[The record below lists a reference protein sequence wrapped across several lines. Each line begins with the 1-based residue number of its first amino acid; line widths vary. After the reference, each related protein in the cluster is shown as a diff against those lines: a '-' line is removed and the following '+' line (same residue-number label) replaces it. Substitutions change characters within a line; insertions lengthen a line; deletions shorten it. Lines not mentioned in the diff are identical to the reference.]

1 MDLIVLENNGVYTVD
16 SREVARIVEKN
27 HKDLLRDIRKYCEI
41 LIERNFTL
49 NEYFIESTY
58 EDTIGRELPCYLC
71 TKKGCDMIANKL
83 TGKKGILFTASY
95 IEAFDYCSNTSVHI

>member
-1 MDLIVLENNGVYTVD
+1 MKMDLIVLENNGVYTVD
-16 SREVARIVEKN
+16 SREVARMVEKN

-71 TKKGCDMIANKL
+71 TKKR
-83 TGKKGILFTASY
+83 
-95 IEAFDYCSNTSVHI
+95 V